1 MPTQYDRER
10 LRHTVVDQK
19 EPTLE
24 DLNDYITHYPKLA
37 NNPPSCRVTYY
48 KAAKL
53 KRNARLLEK
62 DTLTLTMSRQQ
73 LLHSCNPHWTDGLT
87 IKEVS
92 KILTIHARAVD
103 SGKED
108 NFFEHFEEITAILL

>member
-37 NNPPSCRVTYY
+37 NKPPSCRVTYY

-53 KRNARLLEK
+53 KRNARLLEY
-62 DTLTLTMSRQQ
+62 RRA
-73 LLHSCNPHWTDGLT
+73 HSPSKRSLGG
-87 IKEVS
+87 VS
-92 KILTIHARAVD
+92 EAY
-103 SGKED
+103 
-108 NFFEHFEEITAILL
+108 